1 MKVFFVKED
10 QKDTLISKLKEVSK
24 LLPYFNS
31 EGSQYDYDNLKVD
44 DHWDGLTEDLKSSI
58 GPGGRHCIFT
68 SRLSRENLIIKPYRL
83 SFFEIVHYY
92 YTMQVMEEMGE
103 TRIILP
109 QIHAI
114 GFFSI
119 NEKIIPFV
127 IQEYIEYTRP
137 EENGKD
143 SAKID
148 RIKAIFRSL
157 INEGFVLDPYVGNF
171 AITDEGIYY
180 TDLIFV
186 VSKSDKIRSRALEEE
201 ILRQSEL
208 VYI

>member
-1 MKVFFVKED
+1 MKVFFIKED
-10 QKDTLISKLKEVSK
+10 RKDTLISKLREVSK

-31 EGSQYDYDNLKVD
+31 EGSQYDYDNLQVD
-44 DHWDGLTEDLKSSI
+44 EHWDGLTEDLKSSI

-68 SRLSRENLIIKPYRL
+68 LTSENLIIKPYRL

-92 YTMQVMEEMGE
+92 YTMQVMEERGE

-137 EENGKD
+137 EENGKE
-143 SAKID
+143 STKIEH
-148 RIKAIFRSL
+148 IKEIFRSL

-171 AITDEGIYY
+171 AISDKGIYY

-186 VSKSDKIRSRALEEE
+186 VGKSDKIRSRALEEE

-208 VYI
+208 VYL